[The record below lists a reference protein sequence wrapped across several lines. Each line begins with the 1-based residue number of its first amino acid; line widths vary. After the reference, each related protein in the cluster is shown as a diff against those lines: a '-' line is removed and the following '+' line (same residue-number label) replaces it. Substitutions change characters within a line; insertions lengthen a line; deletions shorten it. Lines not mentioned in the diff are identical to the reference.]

1 MNVPCSLCGEEV
13 NSDAYGI
20 FRKVEG
26 WVQTRQQG
34 GAHGVT
40 FRKELHEYAHEVC
53 VSMQRKDINANQG
66 AFF

>member
-1 MNVPCSLCGEEV
+1 MTYTCSYCQQTL
-13 NSDAYGI
+13 DPFAYGV

>member
-1 MNVPCSLCGEEV
+1 VDSEALGV
-13 NSDAYGI
+13 

-40 FRKELHEYAHEVC
+40 FRKELGEYAHEVC
-53 VSMQRKDINANQG
+53 IQLQRKDINANQE
-66 AFF
+66 ALF